1 MVRGMQKRIFFLN
14 HSHPEEPISDLKSH
28 KNQFEAE
35 FVVRL
40 VQYFLQQ
47 DYEPSQVYLLFLIFS
62 YLLFLFLTYT
72 SNLLTEYK
80 FVMAT
85 ASFAYILVID
95 FIV

>member
-47 DYEPSQVYLLFLIFS
+47 DYEPSQVYLLFLIIS
-62 YLLFLFLTYT
+62 YLLFLFFTYT
-72 SNLLTEYK
+72 FNLLNKYK

-85 ASFAYILVID
+85 MPALHIF
-95 FIV
+95 

>member
-1 MVRGMQKRIFFLN
+1 MQKRIFFLN
-14 HSHPEEPISDLKSH
+14 HIHREDQNPEDSDLKSH

-47 DYEPSQVYLLFLIFS
+47 DYEPSQVYLLFLIIS
-62 YLLFLFLTYT
+62 YLLFLFFTYT
-72 SNLLTEYK
+72 FNLLNKYK

-85 ASFAYILVID
+85 MPALHIF
-95 FIV
+95 